1 MGKFAAAQPEPSL
14 MPMERDRSA
23 SCAKLEGVAVEY
35 NGFRFE
41 EQRVAYSNENY
52 VSAKVAAEFLAVS
65 EAFLTRLARAGQI
78 PAHPMPTGKK
88 GVRRTWRFKLSELRD
103 LMERSHQ
110 PASSV
115 RCQPPGTSI

>member
-1 MGKFAAAQPEPSL
+1 
-14 MPMERDRSA
+14 MPMERGLSA

-52 VSAKVAAEFLAVS
+52 VSAKVAAEFLDIS
-65 EAFLTRLARAGQI
+65 ETFLTRLARNGQI
-78 PAHPMPTGKK
+78 PAHPLPIASSGQ
-88 GVRRTWRFKLSELRD
+88 RRTWRFKLSELRE
-103 LMERSHQ
+103 LMERSHP

-115 RCQPPGTSI
+115 